1 MTPTPD
7 RELAE
12 ARACIDRGDEN
23 GALKHLDRARRGYV
37 KQHDVAGLEHLF
49 VLADVL
55 DAANERLRD
64 SRENLVYAIGQNIR
78 AETRRAAQLS
88 GKPWQDPYPDL
99 QAPTSHTRISLTRGV
114 KIAIG
119 LGVALTTA
127 AIVGFFAL
135 PAFVDVEQEA
145 TPVTLRLVNDTKQ
158 RAVVADCLFPDCS
171 VRLSRK
177 SVGAWPEAR
186 EDRVLGRP
194 HRRLQRQAARQGGV
208 PAGARSGRLQ
218 ARRLRS
224 RADPGG
230 QALPGDAVPG
240 NRRRPEGGAVARAV
254 RS

>member
-1 MTPTPD
+1 VTPTPD

-37 KQHDVAGLEHLF
+37 EQHDVAGLEHLF

-119 LGVALTTA
+119 LGVALTIA
-127 AIVGFFAL
+127 AIVAFSVAVSSNFFWNRHWTFTAGHGHAGF
-135 PAFVDVEQEA
+135 
-145 TPVTLRLVNDTKQ
+145 
-158 RAVVADCLFPDCS
+158 
-171 VRLSRK
+171 
-177 SVGAWPEAR
+177 
-186 EDRVLGRP
+186 
-194 HRRLQRQAARQGGV
+194 QAARFFAVSVAALLINLAVLEALVTGASLGPL
-208 PAGARSGRLQ
+208 PAQ
-218 ARRLRS
+218 AI
-224 RADPGG
+224 
-230 QALPGDAVPG
+230 
-240 NRRRPEGGAVARAV
+240 AVAVAMPFNFLGNKLWTFA
-254 RS
+254 

>member
-1 MTPTPD
+1 MTPIPD

-12 ARACIDRGDEN
+12 ARACIDRGDEKR
-23 GALKHLDRARRGYV
+23 ALKHLDRARRGYV

-49 VLADVL
+49 VLAEVL

-64 SRENLVYAIGQNIR
+64 TRENLVYAIGQNIR

-88 GKPWQDPYPDL
+88 GQPWQDPYPDL

-119 LGVALTTA
+119 LGVALMTA

-135 PAFVDVEQEA
+135 SAFVDVEQKA

-177 SVGAWPEAR
+177 SVGPGRKLERIEFSDDRIDVFTVKRRGTEACLRVRVQAGYKRAGSDPELTLVAK
-186 EDRVLGRP
+186 LS
-194 HRRLQRQAARQGGV
+194 QATPCPGTAIV
-208 PAGARSGRLQ
+208 PKAAP
-218 ARRLRS
+218 LR
-224 RADPGG
+224 G
-230 QALPGDAVPG
+230 L
-240 NRRRPEGGAVARAV
+240 
-254 RS
+254 

>member
-37 KQHDVAGLEHLF
+37 EQHDVAGLEHLF

-127 AIVGFFAL
+127 AIVAFFTL
-135 PAFVDVEQEA
+135 PAFVDVDQEV

-158 RAVVADCLFPDCS
+158 PAVVADCLLPDCS
-171 VRLSRK
+171 VRGSRK
-177 SVGAWPEAR
+177 SVGAGRKLERIEFSDDDIDVFSVRQRGAATCLRVRVQAGYKRAGSDPE
-186 EDRVLGRP
+186 LT
-194 HRRLQRQAARQGGV
+194 L
-208 PAGARSGRLQ
+208 
-218 ARRLRS
+218 
-224 RADPGG
+224 
-230 QALPGDAVPG
+230 
-240 NRRRPEGGAVARAV
+240 VARLSQATPCPGTAIIPKAAPA
-254 RS
+254 SGL